1 MRRLRPARRAFQA
14 LLALVFCCLAHVGEA
29 AQLVL
34 VSANQGAAVNA
45 FRDALAQRRPQDQ
58 VELRTPAALAEGMVF
73 ADDTR
78 LLLLGP
84 EALAWRLRQ
93 HRAPPTLALL
103 LNRVDGQRLLPGA
116 NGHGGHGVGGLCVL
130 WSDPPASRQLRLA
143 RLILPG
149 IQRIGVLYGKDS
161 EFLLDELRREA
172 RSQGLQLFVASSSG
186 NDDPR
191 PLQFLLGNSDLLLG
205 IDDKQL
211 YNSQS
216 IKSLLLGS
224 YARPRA
230 ARPHRSLRQG
240 RQPGEQLQR
249 PGGLAGHPR
258 RIARPGA
265 PALAP
270 QPLSRAFQGA
280 RQSAGSPFPGY
291 RPGQRRRPRP
301 APRRRRRT
309 MSQRHGWDIRTRMLA
324 ISLGPALLLTL
335 LLTAYFTYSRLQDLR
350 QELTHTG
357 QLIADQLAPAAEYGV
372 IAGNTPVLQKL
383 LQATLDTPH
392 VRFIEVR
399 DRNDNILVY
408 VEQLPGALQN
418 AAPIDI
424 FHSTIQRQRI
434 ALASDPLLDG
444 ASEGDGQSGEDYLGR
459 VVVGMSNDAFSQR
472 QQEILL
478 KAALLAAFALILTF
492 LVARRLAQRLSAPIS
507 TMGQA
512 VEAIQSGDYKTS
524 LPILDDGEIGDLA
537 RHINNLASGLDRASR
552 EQEQAISQ
560 LISAREEAEQ
570 ANRAKSDFL
579 AMMSHELRTPM
590 NGVLGMLQ
598 LLETTEQT
606 REQAE
611 YTALATESTE
621 HLLKVINDILDF
633 SRIERG
639 ALELECIPFNLLELV
654 QGSALVFQHSA
665 QQRGLALELQIQAG
679 LENIEV
685 CGDPTRIRQILVNL
699 LGNALKF
706 TEEGAIHLS
715 LEWQALDHDV
725 LWLTCAVHDSGIGI
739 SPERLEHM
747 FDAFQQAD
755 SSISRRYG
763 GTGLGLAIARTLAER
778 MGGTLQ
784 AESKEGSGSTFTL
797 EIPLPFQ
804 QSPAHRQQAAG
815 DAAPVAAGQE
825 ILLVEDNPVNQTVIE
840 AMLRSLGYRV
850 TLVADGIQAVRSAE
864 RQRYDAI
871 LMDCR
876 LPVLDGY
883 SATRE
888 IRAQENGRQ
897 VPIIALTA
905 NALQGDRENC
915 LQAGMNDYL
924 AKPFK
929 RAELQRILQRWIG
942 SQPELPVTSNETGRG
957 EPE

>member
-1 MRRLRPARRAFQA
+1 
-14 LLALVFCCLAHVGEA
+14 
-29 AQLVL
+29 
-34 VSANQGAAVNA
+34 
-45 FRDALAQRRPQDQ
+45 
-58 VELRTPAALAEGMVF
+58 
-73 ADDTR
+73 
-78 LLLLGP
+78 
-84 EALAWRLRQ
+84 
-93 HRAPPTLALL
+93 
-103 LNRVDGQRLLPGA
+103 
-116 NGHGGHGVGGLCVL
+116 
-130 WSDPPASRQLRLA
+130 
-143 RLILPG
+143 
-149 IQRIGVLYGKDS
+149 
-161 EFLLDELRREA
+161 
-172 RSQGLQLFVASSSG
+172 
-186 NDDPR
+186 
-191 PLQFLLGNSDLLLG
+191 
-205 IDDKQL
+205 
-211 YNSQS
+211 
-216 IKSLLLGS
+216 
-224 YARPRA
+224 
-230 ARPHRSLRQG
+230 
-240 RQPGEQLQR
+240 
-249 PGGLAGHPR
+249 
-258 RIARPGA
+258 
-265 PALAP
+265 
-270 QPLSRAFQGA
+270 
-280 RQSAGSPFPGY
+280 
-291 RPGQRRRPRP
+291 
-301 APRRRRRT
+301 

-424 FHSTIQRQRI
+424 FNSTIQRQRI

>member
-1 MRRLRPARRAFQA
+1 
-14 LLALVFCCLAHVGEA
+14 
-29 AQLVL
+29 
-34 VSANQGAAVNA
+34 
-45 FRDALAQRRPQDQ
+45 
-58 VELRTPAALAEGMVF
+58 
-73 ADDTR
+73 
-78 LLLLGP
+78 
-84 EALAWRLRQ
+84 
-93 HRAPPTLALL
+93 
-103 LNRVDGQRLLPGA
+103 
-116 NGHGGHGVGGLCVL
+116 
-130 WSDPPASRQLRLA
+130 
-143 RLILPG
+143 
-149 IQRIGVLYGKDS
+149 
-161 EFLLDELRREA
+161 
-172 RSQGLQLFVASSSG
+172 
-186 NDDPR
+186 
-191 PLQFLLGNSDLLLG
+191 
-205 IDDKQL
+205 
-211 YNSQS
+211 
-216 IKSLLLGS
+216 
-224 YARPRA
+224 
-230 ARPHRSLRQG
+230 
-240 RQPGEQLQR
+240 
-249 PGGLAGHPR
+249 
-258 RIARPGA
+258 
-265 PALAP
+265 
-270 QPLSRAFQGA
+270 
-280 RQSAGSPFPGY
+280 
-291 RPGQRRRPRP
+291 
-301 APRRRRRT
+301 

-815 DAAPVAAGQE
+815 GAPPAPAAAGQE

>member
-1 MRRLRPARRAFQA
+1 
-14 LLALVFCCLAHVGEA
+14 
-29 AQLVL
+29 
-34 VSANQGAAVNA
+34 
-45 FRDALAQRRPQDQ
+45 
-58 VELRTPAALAEGMVF
+58 
-73 ADDTR
+73 
-78 LLLLGP
+78 
-84 EALAWRLRQ
+84 
-93 HRAPPTLALL
+93 
-103 LNRVDGQRLLPGA
+103 
-116 NGHGGHGVGGLCVL
+116 
-130 WSDPPASRQLRLA
+130 
-143 RLILPG
+143 
-149 IQRIGVLYGKDS
+149 
-161 EFLLDELRREA
+161 
-172 RSQGLQLFVASSSG
+172 
-186 NDDPR
+186 
-191 PLQFLLGNSDLLLG
+191 
-205 IDDKQL
+205 
-211 YNSQS
+211 
-216 IKSLLLGS
+216 
-224 YARPRA
+224 
-230 ARPHRSLRQG
+230 
-240 RQPGEQLQR
+240 
-249 PGGLAGHPR
+249 
-258 RIARPGA
+258 
-265 PALAP
+265 
-270 QPLSRAFQGA
+270 
-280 RQSAGSPFPGY
+280 
-291 RPGQRRRPRP
+291 
-301 APRRRRRT
+301 

-408 VEQLPGALQN
+408 VEQLSGALQN

-552 EQEQAISQ
+552 EQEQAIGQ

-598 LLETTEQT
+598 LLETTEQA

-815 DAAPVAAGQE
+815 DAAPIAAGQE

-888 IRAQENGRQ
+888 IRAQENGRR

>member
-1 MRRLRPARRAFQA
+1 
-14 LLALVFCCLAHVGEA
+14 
-29 AQLVL
+29 
-34 VSANQGAAVNA
+34 
-45 FRDALAQRRPQDQ
+45 
-58 VELRTPAALAEGMVF
+58 
-73 ADDTR
+73 
-78 LLLLGP
+78 
-84 EALAWRLRQ
+84 
-93 HRAPPTLALL
+93 
-103 LNRVDGQRLLPGA
+103 
-116 NGHGGHGVGGLCVL
+116 
-130 WSDPPASRQLRLA
+130 
-143 RLILPG
+143 
-149 IQRIGVLYGKDS
+149 
-161 EFLLDELRREA
+161 
-172 RSQGLQLFVASSSG
+172 
-186 NDDPR
+186 
-191 PLQFLLGNSDLLLG
+191 
-205 IDDKQL
+205 
-211 YNSQS
+211 
-216 IKSLLLGS
+216 
-224 YARPRA
+224 
-230 ARPHRSLRQG
+230 
-240 RQPGEQLQR
+240 
-249 PGGLAGHPR
+249 
-258 RIARPGA
+258 
-265 PALAP
+265 
-270 QPLSRAFQGA
+270 
-280 RQSAGSPFPGY
+280 
-291 RPGQRRRPRP
+291 
-301 APRRRRRT
+301 
-309 MSQRHGWDIRTRMLA
+309 
-324 ISLGPALLLTL
+324 
-335 LLTAYFTYSRLQDLR
+335 
-350 QELTHTG
+350 TG